1 MMTGF
6 ETRSLLAMSPAR
18 FGSELQ
24 KLGTRRAFLVKKGE
38 SGLLSASHDAL
49 EPLAH
54 WVTRTSRDFDRHE
67 AVFLQVAEGS
77 GALMGAFLH
86 RTVRGQGQGG
96 LRFWPYDTL
105 GGFLTDGLR
114 LAQGMGRKNA
124 LAGLW
129 WGGGKG
135 VIARPPD
142 APYRDETFRKELYSE
157 YGAFISSLDG
167 CYVTAE
173 DVGTRP
179 LDMASVFSGT
189 RFVTCVPHGVGGS
202 GNPSQST
209 ARGVVCAMEAALDF
223 AGDGDLSGKTVAMQ
237 GIGNVGGFMCEE
249 LLARGVARVIASDI
263 SERNIVSARERF
275 TGMAVELELVSK
287 DDTSILSEPCDV
299 LAPNALGGIL
309 DENTISTVRAR
320 IVCGAANNQLFD
332 DTSDDRRLAER
343 GVLFVPDFVAN
354 RMGIVNCANEQYGR
368 LEDDPAITRHFSRDW
383 ENSVYCVTQ
392 RILRMAASEGT
403 TPTVAANRL
412 ADELS
417 AQPHPIW
424 GHRAFAIVESLKARG
439 WQNEA

>member
-1 MMTGF
+1 
-6 ETRSLLAMSPAR
+6 MSPAE
-18 FGSELQ
+18 FGRALEELGL
-24 KLGTRRAFLVKKGE
+24 KRAFLIVDAG
-38 SGLLSASHDAL
+38 SGVLTASHPAL
-49 EPLAH
+49 EPLAR
-54 WVTRTSRDFDRHE
+54 WVSESSADYNRHE

-142 APYRDETFRKELYSE
+142 APFRDEEFRQQLYAE

-173 DVGTRP
+173 DVGTGP
-179 LDMASVFSGT
+179 DDMASVFRAT

-209 ARGVVCAMEAALDF
+209 ARGVVSAMEAALDF
-223 AGDGDLSGKTVAMQ
+223 AGQGDLSGKTIAMQ

-249 LLARGVARVIASDI
+249 LLARGVARVIACDI
-263 SERNIVSARERF
+263 SERNVESAKKRF
-275 TGMAVELELVSK
+275 SGSQLELRQVSK
-287 DDTSILSEPCDV
+287 GDNGILSEPCDI

-309 DENTISTVRAR
+309 DESTISTVRAR

-332 DTSDDRRLAER
+332 DKSDDRRLAER

-368 LEDDPAITRHFSRDW
+368 LDDDPAITRHFSRDW
-383 ENSVYCVTQ
+383 DNSVFCVTQ
-392 RILRMAASEGT
+392 RILRMAENEGT

-412 ADELS
+412 ADRLS
-417 AQPHPIW
+417 EEPHPIW
-424 GHRAFAIVESLKARG
+424 GHRAFDIIQGLKAKG
-439 WQNEA
+439 WQNPT